1 MNKSMNEAIFDTYLE
16 MAFEENMRK
25 EAEEA
30 PSKEELD
37 KLFPIQKKYRKKL
50 LRAIKENKYKKP
62 LCLVYLRRAAI
73 IALVCF
79 SALAGGMLTS
89 QDVRAVL
96 KATILE
102 WFDKYITLDFT
113 ESVDNINFPTDV
125 NEVHYEYIPEGYS
138 LRYKIDDPEC
148 KMYIYS
154 NSDGMDLIIDI
165 FNPAFSS
172 QSVDNEHHEY
182 EDIVINNRH
191 VHFFYDER
199 EHSGIAVVGNND
211 CVSSVQGYLSKDELI
226 KIVENIK

>member
-113 ESVDNINFPTDV
+113 ESVDNNNFPTDV

-138 LRYKIDDPEC
+138 LRYKIDDPE
-148 KMYIYS
+148 
-154 NSDGMDLIIDI
+154 
-165 FNPAFSS
+165 
-172 QSVDNEHHEY
+172 
-182 EDIVINNRH
+182 
-191 VHFFYDER
+191 
-199 EHSGIAVVGNND
+199 
-211 CVSSVQGYLSKDELI
+211 
-226 KIVENIK
+226 

>member
-113 ESVDNINFPTDV
+113 ESVDNNNFPTDV

-148 KMYIYS
+148 KMYIISNEYYCYS
-154 NSDGMDLIIDI
+154 NIRLGQHFVIDYSGLLTAVICICATYAFFSRLIG
-165 FNPAFSS
+165 
-172 QSVDNEHHEY
+172 
-182 EDIVINNRH
+182 RK
-191 VHFFYDER
+191 FFR
-199 EHSGIAVVGNND
+199 RS
-211 CVSSVQGYLSKDELI
+211 
-226 KIVENIK
+226 